1 VLALSDILAYGF
13 MQRAL
18 LAALLVG
25 TLCSTVSFFVVLK
38 RLSFLGAGVSHTAL
52 GGIALGL
59 VANIDPVLTGSI
71 FAVGTSMS
79 TGYISRMGRISED
92 AVIGIF
98 YASGMALGIALIST
112 FKGYYP
118 ELFGLLFGNILSV
131 SVRDLYFMF
140 LALGIILLFVILFF
154 KELLAICFDEEMAE
168 AGGLPV
174 GLLYMG
180 LLAAIGLTVMVSIQ
194 LVGVVLVSALIVIP
208 GATAY
213 RLSKNY
219 RSMLFFS
226 LAVGLAGSF
235 GGLMISY
242 YYPVPPGAA
251 IVLILAAAFT
261 GAMVVKA
268 LLEKY
273 RRNRLLL

>member
-1 VLALSDILAYGF
+1 MLALSDMLAYGF

-18 LAALLVG
+18 FAALLVG

-38 RLSFLGAGVSHTAL
+38 RLSFLGAGISHTAL

-59 VANIDPVLTGSI
+59 VANIDPVLTGTI

-79 TGYISRMGRISED
+79 TGYIARIGKISED
-92 AVIGIF
+92 TVIGIF

-131 SVRDLYFMF
+131 SVRDLILMS
-140 LALGIILLFVILFF
+140 LALGIILLFVSLFF

-174 GLLYMG
+174 GPLYMG
-180 LLAAIGLTVMVSIQ
+180 LLAAIGLTIMVSIQ
-194 LVGVVLVSALIVIP
+194 LVGVVLVAALIVIP

-219 RSMLFFS
+219 RSMFFLS
-226 LAVGLAGSF
+226 LTVGLTGSF
-235 GGLMISY
+235 GGLMVSY
-242 YYPVPPGAA
+242 CYPVPPGAA
-251 IVLILAAAFT
+251 IVLVLAVVFA
-261 GAMVVKA
+261 GAMAVKP
-268 LLEKY
+268 LLERY
-273 RRNRLLL
+273 RRNRLPL